1 MTVKELEDI
10 LRNYDKDLVISFGK
24 VDDISGDCS
33 SYCEIEIDKNDW
45 ENTLDITVL

>member
-24 VDDISGDCS
+24 WDSDRDGYIVGCNV
-33 SYCEIEIDKNDW
+33 EIEKDEHN
-45 ENTLDITVL
+45 NTLDITVI

>member
-24 VDDISGDCS
+24 FDDTTGDCS
-33 SYCEIEIDKNDW
+33 SYCEIEIDTD
-45 ENTLDITVL
+45 EYANTLDITVL